1 MPMARQVGTTVRAK
15 ATASLG
21 KHGRTVISFALLL
34 LCWEGLV
41 RLLGIKLYILP
52 PPSYVLSTLW
62 TKWAIIG
69 AAAWQTAQPMLIGYG
84 FAVAIGVA
92 IALMFAISKLLESIV
107 YPQIV
112 FLQIIPKIAIAPL
125 FMIWFGY
132 GLTSKVLIV
141 FLLSFFP
148 VVVSAVQA
156 FRSIDPDIIDLSRIT
171 GASPMRMFWKVQ
183 IPHALPTLFTGFKV
197 AAALA
202 ATAAVVA
209 EFVSSDRGLGYLL
222 VDYTNRFDTPG
233 VFAAILVLSIMGL
246 LLYTGV
252 EILERISIPWH
263 VSQRIDTGMAT
274 AT

>member
-1 MPMARQVGTTVRAK
+1 MPMARQVGTTVHAK

-21 KHGRTVISFALLL
+21 KHGRTIISFALLL

-125 FMIWFGY
+125 PAQRWPGREDRARVALALIA
-132 GLTSKVLIV
+132 LT
-141 FLLSFFP
+141 
-148 VVVSAVQA
+148 
-156 FRSIDPDIIDLSRIT
+156 
-171 GASPMRMFWKVQ
+171 GW
-183 IPHALPTLFTGFKV
+183 ALPLLMVLAIGS
-197 AAALA
+197 AL
-202 ATAAVVA
+202 TAGSA
-209 EFVSSDRGLGYLL
+209 
-222 VDYTNRFDTPG
+222 
-233 VFAAILVLSIMGL
+233 
-246 LLYTGV
+246 
-252 EILERISIPWH
+252 
-263 VSQRIDTGMAT
+263 
-274 AT
+274 